1 MAQGGREKNSLREKT
16 EKRGRG
22 KSLHKVGETTKENQ
36 EGRSIRDFFEV
47 VSQTVKEQR
56 RGEAVLA
63 CGFFGEDGSH
73 LKPSVSMV

>member
-1 MAQGGREKNSLREKT
+1 MAQGGREKKSLRQKT

-47 VSQTVKEQR
+47 VSRTVKEQR
-56 RGEAVLA
+56 RGEAVLT

-73 LKPSVSMV
+73 